1 MKDRPFLISGLLG
14 IGVIGMTLFLSLIG
28 PREVGALPPGFIT
41 PVMAFE
47 FAESADE
54 VTAMFA
60 PDGSAAA
67 MDRVNRWDFL
77 YMALYGL
84 FLFAFALACVWQTG
98 RLFFAI
104 PAALALLIPF
114 ADALE
119 NVQLLSLTYQ
129 TTVGGGAMAGLL
141 ARLRWFTWLKWGGL
155 ALYFVLLWPYF
166 LGLSGRARWIGVVGI
181 LPALLAVLALLA
193 RGLPNELMALAIG
206 VMFFLLTV
214 YAWVRV
220 ASSRRQVAG
229 GKWQVAGGK

>member
-1 MKDRPFLISGLLG
+1 
-14 IGVIGMTLFLSLIG
+14 MTLFLSLIG

-47 FAESADE
+47 FAGSADE
-54 VTAMFA
+54 VTGMFA

-84 FLFAFALACVWQTG
+84 FLCAFALACAWQTG

-119 NVQLLSLTYQ
+119 NVQLLRLTYQ
-129 TTVGGGAMAGLL
+129 TTAGGGEMAGLL

-155 ALYFVLLWPYF
+155 AVYFLLLWPYF
-166 LGLSGRARWIGVVGI
+166 RGLADRWRWIGIIGI
-181 LPALLAVLALLA
+181 LPALLAIIAVFN

-206 VMFFLLTV
+206 LMFFLLTV
-214 YAWVRV
+214 YAWV
-220 ASSRRQVAG
+220 QVAG
-229 GKWQVAGGK
+229 GKWQVAYGQWS